1 MPSVSPAQA
10 HLMSAIAHGWEP
22 PASSG
27 IHVPVSVAKEFHEAD
42 KAKAHA
48 AHRKI
53 AMSMSRRGMR
63 R

>member
-1 MPSVSPAQA
+1 
-10 HLMSAIAHGWEP
+10 MSAISHGWHP

-27 IHVPVSVAKEFHEAD
+27 IHVPLKVAQEFHAAD

-53 AMSMSRRGMR
+53 AMAMSSRGMR
-63 R
+63 K